1 MKRRSTLWLM
11 LIGTGEI
18 EIMKPP
24 SNLLTRESPRQII
37 FEDFKIDLP
46 INGGWGYDFETACVI
61 DKNDP
66 SVSKGMPFDGV
77 GIEYVFI
84 EKRIYEEMVIFRG
97 DDEKYSG
104 IRWDLEKQELLFKDD
119 KPYDKL
125 IFNVMGFTDE
135 VWDELTNRFEEIQ
148 KSGKVELMSDLDA
161 YRESK
166 ALRLVRE
173 FYFDISSFYGQ

>member
-1 MKRRSTLWLM
+1 MREPLQ
-11 LIGTGEI
+11 LIT
-18 EIMKPP
+18 K
-24 SNLLTRESPRQII
+24 ESPRQII

-46 INGGWGYDFETACVI
+46 IKGYWGYDIESACII
-61 DKNDP
+61 DKND
-66 SVSKGMPFDGV
+66 STVSQEMPFNGV
-77 GIEYVFI
+77 AIEYVFV

-104 IRWDLEKQELLFKDD
+104 IRWDLDKQELLFVND

-125 IFNVMGFTDE
+125 VFNVVGFTDV
-135 VWDELTNRFEEIQ
+135 VWDELTSRFEAIQ
-148 KSGKVELMSDLDA
+148 KSGKLELIRELDA

-173 FYFDISSFYGQ
+173 FYFDITSFYGQ

>member
-1 MKRRSTLWLM
+1 MKEPLQ
-11 LIGTGEI
+11 LIT
-18 EIMKPP
+18 K
-24 SNLLTRESPRQII
+24 ESPRQII

-46 INGGWGYDFETACVI
+46 IKGYWGYNIESACII
-61 DKNDP
+61 DKND
-66 SVSKGMPFDGV
+66 STVSQEMPFNGV
-77 GIEYVFI
+77 AIEYVFV

-104 IRWDLEKQELLFKDD
+104 IRWDLDKQELLFVND

-125 IFNVMGFTDE
+125 VFNVVGFTDA
-135 VWDELTNRFEEIQ
+135 VWDELTSRFEAIQ
-148 KSGKVELMSDLDA
+148 KSGKLELISELDA

-173 FYFDISSFYGQ
+173 FYFDITSFYGQ